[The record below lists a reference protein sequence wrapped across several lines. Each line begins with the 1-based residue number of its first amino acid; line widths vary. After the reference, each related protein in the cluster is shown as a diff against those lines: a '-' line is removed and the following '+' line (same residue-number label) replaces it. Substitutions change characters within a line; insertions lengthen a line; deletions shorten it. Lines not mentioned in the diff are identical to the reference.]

1 MKKEILITAVLM
13 AMGGM
18 MNDISAHDVY
28 QLNPVT
34 VTAQRIE
41 TTALSTPATETV
53 INSRK
58 IKTAGYKN
66 AFDVIEHQV
75 GISSTGYG
83 DAGQDFGFS
92 SARTI
97 IRGYDRGTLVMV
109 DGIPLNLKNYN
120 SLGRNCQGRI
130 RYTLWCRSHGRCY

>member
-58 IKTAGYKN
+58 IRTAGYKN

-75 GISSTGYG
+75 GISV
-83 DAGQDFGFS
+83 
-92 SARTI
+92 R
-97 IRGYDRGTLVMV
+97 VMV
-109 DGIPLNLKNYN
+109 MPD
-120 SLGRNCQGRI
+120 RI
-130 RYTLWCRSHGRCY
+130 SASPPVVQSFAVMIAVLSSWSMEFL